1 MKAGN
6 KVVKWGMM
14 QIRIPDAVCCFPLF
28 VQQSVPLTN
37 WTCHLRWKLNQL
49 KECFARNLRMYFLP
63 NHYNTVSSCVY
74 GDLTIAPKNVL
85 HANCWNFKSLKP
97 APVATICRKVL
108 GFGRGTFV
116 RRGIRHQACWH
127 NLASIWSTR
136 LWPPHLIVQSHIFFN
151 TASFS
156 RRTSFLSRISV
167 WWDYEDCGDVEDDE
181 DIGDEMK
188 SRSGA
193 GSTHSSSAT
202 SPHAFYFSPSSQE
215 EYFFKTQFFCH
226 CVFPCQFQAKCPPPS
241 LTWSIKFLI
250 RRHRWV
256 GNRYVGR

>member
-28 VQQSVPLTN
+28 VQQSVTLTN

-136 LWPPHLIVQSHIFFN
+136 LWPPHLIVQSHIFLSDPGVPGPIFVSGCHSVSEWDTFVRLNWCDSGWWRYQLN
-151 TASFS
+151 TN
-156 RRTSFLSRISV
+156 
-167 WWDYEDCGDVEDDE
+167 W
-181 DIGDEMK
+181 
-188 SRSGA
+188 
-193 GSTHSSSAT
+193 
-202 SPHAFYFSPSSQE
+202 
-215 EYFFKTQFFCH
+215 
-226 CVFPCQFQAKCPPPS
+226 
-241 LTWSIKFLI
+241 
-250 RRHRWV
+250 
-256 GNRYVGR
+256 

>member
-28 VQQSVPLTN
+28 VQQSVTLTN

-151 TASFS
+151 TARFS
-156 RRTSFLSRISV
+156 RRTMLRMMKILGMGWKAGLVWDPPTPHLPPAHMLSTSLHLRRKNTFLKRNYFLSL
-167 WWDYEDCGDVEDDE
+167 
-181 DIGDEMK
+181 
-188 SRSGA
+188 
-193 GSTHSSSAT
+193 
-202 SPHAFYFSPSSQE
+202 
-215 EYFFKTQFFCH
+215 
-226 CVFPCQFQAKCPPPS
+226 CVSLPVPGKMPPS
-241 LTWSIKFLI
+241 LTWSIKFLT

-256 GNRYVGR
+256 GM

>member
-127 NLASIWSTR
+127 NLDSIWSTHVPTR
-136 LWPPHLIVQSHIFFN
+136 H
-151 TASFS
+151 TRESFKCYI
-156 RRTSFLSRISV
+156 ISGTV
-167 WWDYEDCGDVEDDE
+167 PV
-181 DIGDEMK
+181 
-188 SRSGA
+188 
-193 GSTHSSSAT
+193 
-202 SPHAFYFSPSSQE
+202 SPSE
-215 EYFFKTQFFCH
+215 GK
-226 CVFPCQFQAKCPPPS
+226 
-241 LTWSIKFLI
+241 
-250 RRHRWV
+250 
-256 GNRYVGR
+256 